1 MTRVW
6 EWPSTDRQAAAVA
19 KMEVVC
25 PQGISGPDLA
35 HIELP
40 RAVGRS
46 AKKDDIS
53 DVEGR
58 ENQRSK
64 ASEKARGDPEPGRRG
79 GYGGEK
85 DTRCAVLCSRERRC
99 PLCGKVVGLGCGC
112 ELCPWSPLLLLHEE

>member
-1 MTRVW
+1 M
-6 EWPSTDRQAAAVA
+6 A

-25 PQGISGPDLA
+25 PQGISWPDLA

-46 AKKDDIS
+46 AKKEDIS

-64 ASEKARGDPEPGRRG
+64 ASEKARGDPEPGRPG

-85 DTRCAVLCSRERRC
+85 DIRCAVQQT
-99 PLCGKVVGLGCGC
+99 
-112 ELCPWSPLLLLHEE
+112 EEVSTVWEGGRFGVRM